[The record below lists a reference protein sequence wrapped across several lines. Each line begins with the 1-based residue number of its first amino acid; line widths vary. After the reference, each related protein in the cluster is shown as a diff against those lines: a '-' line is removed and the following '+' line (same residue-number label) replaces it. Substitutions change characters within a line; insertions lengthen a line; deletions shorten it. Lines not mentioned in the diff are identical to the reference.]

1 MESPATQAPFL
12 VRDCALSAYGTGLR
26 AQNLRE
32 LRDRLTEV
40 STASIYYHFWGSRL
54 HPSFEHPEYP
64 NMFAAWVHRS
74 LHDHRLGERLG
85 IIDPMDFHDLEGL
98 RQELIEIIEQRL
110 EETEVVAWSAP
121 DDQFYFMHSRVV
133 VFDTPR
139 TIAHPRDMAEVLPT
153 LSNSSIFYHFID
165 ARMRM
170 PDLDDFRAWLIG
182 YGDEFLD
189 LVEAL
194 GTVDLFFVPL
204 AELRKTL
211 ADVVSAHF
219 SGHLAQEVHHD

>member
-1 MESPATQAPFL
+1 MDPSATPAPFL
-12 VRDCALSAYGTGLR
+12 VRDCALSAYATGLR

-32 LRDRLTEV
+32 LRDRLLQVGTE
-40 STASIYYHFWGSRL
+40 SIYYHFWGSRL
-54 HPSFEHPEYP
+54 SSSFEHPEFP
-64 NMFAAWVHRS
+64 NMFAEWVYRS

-85 IIDPMDFHDLEGL
+85 IIDPMDFQDLEAL
-98 RQELIEIIEQRL
+98 RQELIEVIEGRL
-110 EETEVVAWSAP
+110 EETEVVAWSDP
-121 DDQFYFMHSRVV
+121 DDQFYFMHSRMV

-139 TIAHPRDMAEVLPT
+139 TIAHPAELAQVLPT

-182 YGDEFLD
+182 YGDEYLG

-194 GTVDLFFVPL
+194 STVDLFFVPL
-204 AELRKTL
+204 AELRQTL
-211 ADVVSAHF
+211 VNVVKAHF
-219 SGHLAQEVHHD
+219 SGHPALEAQHE